1 MTVIFFL
8 IFSSLPIF
16 LSVSVY
22 HLRRFHE
29 PPSVPNFKNY
39 PNCYCNDYL
48 SKMIALLNAI
58 SVTTLGLIIQYVVS
72 QGPFTDLCEL
82 VLC

>member
-1 MTVIFFL
+1 MTVIFIL
-8 IFSSLPIF
+8 VFSSLQIF

-29 PPSVPNFKNY
+29 PQPVPNFKNY

-48 SKMIALLNAI
+48 SK
-58 SVTTLGLIIQYVVS
+58 IIGTVEC
-72 QGPFTDLCEL
+72 D
-82 VLC
+82 